1 MYLGLVS
8 PALNGCVTLQ
18 LLISPSDHMNFF
30 PMLSHDVDSML
41 SHDVESTLGNV
52 DSMLS
57 RDVESTF
64 GNVEYKLSG
73 QVVYFDLTL
82 SQVK

>member
-1 MYLGLVS
+1 
-8 PALNGCVTLQ
+8 
-18 LLISPSDHMNFF
+18 
-30 PMLSHDVDSML
+30 ML

-57 RDVESTF
+57 HDVESTL

-73 QVVYFDLTL
+73 QFVYFDLTL